1 MASPYTPPESELDI
15 AGMGPK
21 ATNRRWVIFSLACGT
36 SFMLY
41 LHRFTWNVVGAILTD
56 KEQMGDNV
64 FTEETVAWVG
74 GMFNITYS
82 IGQVPGG
89 IMSDFFGPH
98 IYLASSIVLWSISL
112 ALIGLSVAVGWLV
125 FSRLAFGLAQ
135 SGCYPALS
143 RVSHT
148 WFEQD
153 KRTTLQGLVAT
164 LCGRGGGAV
173 APLLLASFLIGYCE
187 LSWELSLAVMA
198 LLGIGFAVIFFLYF
212 RNDPSSDP
220 LCNETEVT
228 LLQKGKNPKAKET
241 GNVLPF
247 KKAFTHVGMLF
258 FMLQQFFNAGIDN
271 FFGLLTG
278 VYFVQ
283 VLDVDLSSAAW
294 MISMPLLGGA
304 FGGVVGGILNDY
316 LVKQVGRKWARR
328 IVGSSG
334 KAIACGL
341 VFVAL
346 SFEDPAE
353 ISIGLFFV
361 KFFSDWTQPTVWGT
375 STDLGREYTGSV
387 FSIINC
393 SGSVGG
399 VVFPIIF
406 AFILATTKDA
416 GMFSEHNSEF
426 ADFTPIFVFVAC
438 CYLVCSLCWFMIDCT
453 KPIVA
458 DDDPINDEPTIATT

>member
-1 MASPYTPPESELDI
+1 
-15 AGMGPK
+15 
-21 ATNRRWVIFSLACGT
+21 
-36 SFMLY
+36 MLY
-41 LHRFTWNVVGAILTD
+41 LHRFTWNVLGAILTD
-56 KEQMGDNV
+56 KETMGEDV
-64 FTEETVAWVG
+64 FNEETVSWLG

-82 IGQVPGG
+82 IGQIPGG
-89 IMSDFFGPH
+89 MMSDFFGPH
-98 IYLASSIVLWSISL
+98 IYLTSSIVMWSISL
-112 ALIGLSVAVGWLV
+112 AFIALSVSVGWLV
-125 FSRLAFGLAQ
+125 FSRLAFGLSQ

-148 WFEQD
+148 WFEHD

-173 APLLLASFLIGYCE
+173 APLLFATFLIGYCE
-187 LSWELSLAVMA
+187 LSWESSLMVMA
-198 LLGIGFAVIFFLYF
+198 LLGIGFAVVFFRYF
-212 RNDPSSDP
+212 RNDPSSDA
-220 LCNETEVT
+220 LCNEAEVT
-228 LLQKGKNPKAKET
+228 LLQHGKNPDAKET

-258 FMLQQFFNAGIDN
+258 FMLQQFFNAGVDN
-271 FFGLLTG
+271 FFGILTG

-283 VLDVDLSSAAW
+283 VLGVDLSSAAW
-294 MISMPLLGGA
+294 MMSMPLLGGA
-304 FGGVVGGILNDY
+304 LGGVVGGILNDY
-316 LVKQVGRKWARR
+316 LVRQVGRKWARR

-346 SFEDPAE
+346 SFEDPAA

-406 AFILATTKDA
+406 AFIITATKSA
-416 GMFSEHNSEF
+416 GMFSEHNPDF

-438 CYLVCSLCWFMIDCT
+438 CYIVCSLCWFMIDCT
-453 KPIVA
+453 KPIVP
-458 DDDPINDEPTIATT
+458 DDGQQPSSDESGIATAT